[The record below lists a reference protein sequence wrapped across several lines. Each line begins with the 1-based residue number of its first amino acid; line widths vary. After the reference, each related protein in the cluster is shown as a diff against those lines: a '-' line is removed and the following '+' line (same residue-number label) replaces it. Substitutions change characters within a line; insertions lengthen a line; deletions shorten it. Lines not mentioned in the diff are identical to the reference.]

1 MWSLGFVQHWGPGAS
16 AMEERDDEGFLE
28 EEVFEQ
34 GLGEDQA
41 EVAARAGAWRREGK
55 EL

>member
-1 MWSLGFVQHWGPGAS
+1 
-16 AMEERDDEGFLE
+16 MEERDDRAFLE

-41 EVAARAGAWRREGK
+41 EVTARAEAWRWEGK